1 MKNVSISAKA
11 FVVSALILA
20 GLMVAAGV
28 LTRVVP
34 AGAYERIQGPYGT
47 SLVPGSYR
55 VLERPDYPIWRWL
68 TAPVE
73 VLASPDALTAVVII
87 AFIAIAGG
95 SFAGLNEARV
105 LEAAVAI
112 LARRYR
118 ARRFRLLAAVSL
130 FGMLLG
136 SLMGVF
142 EESVLLLPVAGALA
156 ASFGWDALTGL
167 GMSVLA
173 VGFGFSA
180 AVSNPFSIGTAQR
193 LAGIPL
199 FSGAP
204 FRILVLAACYGLYVG
219 FLTRYARRLEL
230 KGSGALPAAAGSGVP
245 SSGSAVV
252 PGSVPASSPA
262 EPELPAESYR
272 GARAFGVSM
281 AGLLA
286 VVLAVA
292 LVPGLS
298 DYSLPVMALAFLA
311 AGFASTR
318 ASGFPV
324 RRWLS
329 AFGGGALGVLP
340 AGILILMALSV
351 KRIVLSGGV
360 LDTILHG
367 AAQAVSGA
375 SGYGAAALMYLLTL
389 VLNFFIGSA
398 SAKAFLLMPLL
409 APLADLT
416 NLSRQIAVQAF
427 AFGDG
432 FSNMLYPT
440 NAVLLISLSIAGVS
454 WPKYARW
461 VLPLQTAAFVLTMG
475 LLMLS
480 VAIGYR

>member
-1 MKNVSISAKA
+1 MKNVSIGAKA
-11 FVVSALILA
+11 FAVSALILL
-20 GLMVAAGV
+20 GLMLVAGA
-28 LTRVVP
+28 LTRIVP
-34 AGAYERIQGPYGT
+34 AGSYERIPGETGPT
-47 SLVPGSYR
+47 LVPGSFKP
-55 VLERPDYPIWRWL
+55 VERPDYPAWRWL

-73 VLASPDALTAVVII
+73 VLGSPDALTAVVII
-87 AFIAIAGG
+87 AFIAVAGG

-105 LEAAVAI
+105 LEAAVAV
-112 LARRYR
+112 LAARYR

-142 EESVLLLPVAGALA
+142 EESVLLVPLACALA
-156 ASFGWDALTGL
+156 ATFGWDVLTGL

-193 LAGIPL
+193 LAGIPV

-204 FRILVLAACYGLYVG
+204 FRILVLGACYGLYVL
-219 FLTRYARRLEL
+219 FLVRHARRVEARSG
-230 KGSGALPAAAGSGVP
+230 KGGPDSGAAPGPALPP
-245 SSGSAVV
+245 
-252 PGSVPASSPA
+252 
-262 EPELPAESYR
+262 ESYR
-272 GARAFGVSM
+272 GARAFGLSM
-281 AGLLA
+281 AALLA
-286 VVLAVA
+286 VVLAVT

-311 AGFASTR
+311 AGLV
-318 ASGFPV
+318 SGLAAGLSFP
-324 RRWLS
+324 RWLK
-329 AFGGGALGVLP
+329 AFGGGAAGVLP

-351 KRIVLSGGV
+351 KRIVTAGEV
-360 LDTILHG
+360 LDTILH
-367 AAQAVSGA
+367 AAAEAARGM
-375 SGYGAAALMYLLTL
+375 SGYGAAATMYGLTL
-389 VLNFFIGSA
+389 ALNFFIGSA

-416 NLSRQIAVQAF
+416 GLSRQVAVQAF

-440 NAVLLISLSIAGVS
+440 NAVLLIALSIAGIS
-454 WPKYARW
+454 WTKYARW
-461 VLPLQTAAFVLTMG
+461 VLPLQAAAFVLTMG

>member
-1 MKNVSISAKA
+1 MKNVSIGAKA

-20 GLMVAAGV
+20 GLMVAAGI

-34 AGAYERIQGPYGT
+34 AGTYERIEGPSGPT
-47 SLVPGSYR
+47 LVPGSYR
-55 VLERPDYPIWRWL
+55 VTERPDYPAWRWL
-68 TAPVE
+68 TAPAE
-73 VLASPDALTAVVII
+73 VLGSPDALTALVII
-87 AFIAIAGG
+87 AFIAVAGG

-105 LEAAVAI
+105 LEAAVAV

-118 ARRFRLLAAVSL
+118 TRRFRLLAAVSL

-142 EESVLLLPVAGALA
+142 EESVLLVPVAAALA
-156 ASFGWDALTGL
+156 ASFGWDVLTGL

-193 LAGIPL
+193 LAGIPM

-204 FRILVLAACYGLYVG
+204 FRILVLAACYGLYVL
-219 FLTRYARRLEL
+219 FLTRHARRVERR
-230 KGSGALPAAAGSGVP
+230 AAAASPEDAGS
-245 SSGSAVV
+245 SISAGAV
-252 PGSVPASSPA
+252 PGAAADPDLSP
-262 EPELPAESYR
+262 ESYR
-272 GARAFGVSM
+272 GARAFGYSM
-281 AGLLA
+281 ATLLA
-286 VVLAVA
+286 VVLAAA

-298 DYSLPVMALAFLA
+298 DYSLPIMALAFLA
-311 AGFASTR
+311 AGFVSSR
-318 ASGFPV
+318 AAGLPLA
-324 RRWLS
+324 RWFR

-340 AGILILMALSV
+340 AGVLILMALSV
-351 KRIVLSGGV
+351 KRIVMAGGV
-360 LDTILHG
+360 LDTILFG
-367 AAQAVSGA
+367 AAEAVSGA
-375 SGYGAAALMYLLTL
+375 SGYGAAAAMYLLTL
-389 VLNFFIGSA
+389 GLNFFIGSA

-416 NLSRQIAVQAF
+416 DISRQIAVQAF

-440 NAVLLISLSIAGVS
+440 NAVLLIALSIAGVS
-454 WPKYARW
+454 WTKYAKW
-461 VLPLQTAAFVLTMG
+461 VLPLQAAAFVLTMG

-480 VAIGYR
+480 VAFGYG

>member
-20 GLMVAAGV
+20 LLMLAAGI

-34 AGAYERIQGPYGT
+34 AGAYEWVPGPFGL

-55 VLERPDYPIWRWL
+55 VMEQPDYPAWRWL

-73 VLASPDALTAVVII
+73 VLASPDALTAVIII

-95 SFAGLNEARV
+95 SFAGLNEARI
-105 LEAAVAI
+105 LEAAVAV

-142 EESVLLLPVAGALA
+142 EESVLLLPVAAALA
-156 ASFGWDALTGL
+156 ASFGWDVLTGL

-193 LAGIPL
+193 LAGIPM

-204 FRILVLAACYGLYVG
+204 FRVLVLASCYGLYVL

-230 KGSGALPAAAGSGVP
+230 RGPGASLAAAE
-245 SSGSAVV
+245 SAATI
-252 PGSVPASSPA
+252 PGSPTGASPVPAS
-262 EPELPAESYR
+262 PELPPESYR

-281 AGLLA
+281 ACLLA
-286 VVLAVA
+286 VVLTLT

-298 DYSLPVMALAFLA
+298 NYSLPVMALAFLT
-311 AGFASTR
+311 AGFASAR
-318 ASGFPV
+318 FAGFPV

-329 AFGGGALGVLP
+329 AFVGGVLGVLP
-340 AGILILMALSV
+340 AGVLILMALSV
-351 KRIVLSGGV
+351 KHIILSGGV
-360 LDTILHG
+360 LDTILYG
-367 AAQAVSGA
+367 AAEAVSGA
-375 SGYGAAALMYLLTL
+375 SRYGAAALMYLLTL
-389 VLNFFIGSA
+389 GLNFFIGSA
-398 SAKAFLLMPLL
+398 SAKSFLLMPIL

-416 NLSRQIAVQAF
+416 GISRQIAVQAF

-432 FSNMLYPT
+432 FSNMFYPT
-440 NAVLLISLSIAGVS
+440 NAVLLIALSIAGVS
-454 WPKYARW
+454 WTRYVRW
-461 VLPLQTAAFVLTMG
+461 VLPLQAAAFALTMG

>member
-1 MKNVSISAKA
+1 MKNVSIGAKA
-11 FVVSALILA
+11 FVVSALILL
-20 GLMVAAGV
+20 GLMLAAGV
-28 LTRVVP
+28 LTRMVP
-34 AGAYERIQGPYGT
+34 AGSYERIQGSSGPT
-47 SLVPGSYR
+47 LVPGSYR
-55 VLERPDYPIWRWL
+55 VTERPDYPAWRWL
-68 TAPVE
+68 TAPAE
-73 VLASPDALTAVVII
+73 VLGSPDALTALVII
-87 AFIAIAGG
+87 AFIAVAGG

-105 LEAAVAI
+105 LEAAVAV

-118 ARRFRLLAAVSL
+118 TRRFRLLAAVSL

-142 EESVLLLPVAGALA
+142 EESVLLVPVAAALA
-156 ASFGWDALTGL
+156 ASFGWDVLTGL

-180 AVSNPFSIGTAQR
+180 AVSNPFSVGTAQR

-204 FRILVLAACYGLYVG
+204 FRILVLAACYGLYVL
-219 FLTRYARRLEL
+219 FLVRHARSLERRAAAA
-230 KGSGALPAAAGSGVP
+230 SPGAALSEIPAASVRSGT
-245 SSGSAVV
+245 A
-252 PGSVPASSPA
+252 ADPA
-262 EPELPAESYR
+262 EPDLPPGSYR
-272 GARAFGVSM
+272 GARAFGFSM
-281 AGLLA
+281 AALLA
-286 VVLAVA
+286 VVLAAA

-298 DYSLPVMALAFLA
+298 DYSLPIMALAFLA
-311 AGFASTR
+311 AGFVSSR
-318 ASGFPV
+318 AAGLATA
-324 RRWLS
+324 RWLKS
-329 AFGGGALGVLP
+329 FGGGALGVLP

-351 KRIVLSGGV
+351 KRIVTAGEI

-367 AAQAVSGA
+367 AAESVSGA
-375 SGYGAAALMYLLTL
+375 SGYGAAAAMYLLTL
-389 VLNFFIGSA
+389 GLNFFIGSA

-416 NLSRQIAVQAF
+416 GVSRQIAVQAF

-454 WPKYARW
+454 WTKYAKW
-461 VLPLQTAAFVLTMG
+461 VLPLQAAAFALTMG

>member
-1 MKNVSISAKA
+1 MKNVSIGAKA
-11 FVVSALILA
+11 FAVSALILL
-20 GLMVAAGV
+20 GLMLAAGV
-28 LTRVVP
+28 LTRIVP
-34 AGAYERIQGPYGT
+34 AGSYERVPGAYGPT
-47 SLVPGSYR
+47 LVPGSYR
-55 VLERPDYPIWRWL
+55 AGERPDYPVWRWL

-73 VLASPDALTAVVII
+73 VLGSPDALTAVVII
-87 AFIAIAGG
+87 AFIAAAGG

-105 LEAAVAI
+105 LEAAVAV
-112 LARRYR
+112 LAARYR

-142 EESVLLLPVAGALA
+142 EESILLVPLACALA
-156 ASFGWDALTGL
+156 ASFGWDVLTGL

-193 LAGIPL
+193 LAGIPV

-204 FRILVLAACYGLYVG
+204 FRILVLGACYGLYVL
-219 FLTRYARRLEL
+219 FLVRYARRVEARSRETDVPDS
-230 KGSGALPAAAGSGVP
+230 KAARGSDLPP
-245 SSGSAVV
+245 
-252 PGSVPASSPA
+252 
-262 EPELPAESYR
+262 ESYR
-272 GARAFGVSM
+272 GARAFGFSM
-281 AGLLA
+281 AALLA
-286 VVLAVA
+286 VVLAVT

-311 AGFASTR
+311 AGLVSSR
-318 ASGFPV
+318 AAGLRPA
-324 RRWLS
+324 RWFKS
-329 AFGGGALGVLP
+329 FGGGAAGVLP
-340 AGILILMALSV
+340 AGVLILMALSV
-351 KRIVLSGGV
+351 KRIVTAGGV
-360 LDTILHG
+360 LDTILFG

-375 SGYGAAALMYLLTL
+375 SGYGAAAAMYLLTL
-389 VLNFFIGSA
+389 GLNFFIGSA

-416 NLSRQIAVQAF
+416 NISRQIAVQAF

-432 FSNMLYPT
+432 FSNMFYPT
-440 NAVLLISLSIAGVS
+440 NAVLLIALSIAGVS
-454 WPKYARW
+454 WTKYARW
-461 VLPLQTAAFVLTMG
+461 VLPLQAAAFVLTMG

>member
-1 MKNVSISAKA
+1 MKNVTIGAKTFA
-11 FVVSALILA
+11 VSALILA
-20 GLMVAAGV
+20 CLMLAAGI
-28 LTRVVP
+28 LTLAVP
-34 AGAYERIQGPYGT
+34 AGAYDRTEGPAGPVI
-47 SLVPGSYR
+47 VPGTYR
-55 VLERPDYPIWRWL
+55 ALERPDYPAWRWL
-68 TAPVE
+68 TAPAE
-73 VLASPDALTAVVII
+73 VLGSPDALTAAVII

-105 LEAAVAI
+105 LEAAVAS

-142 EESVLLLPVAGALA
+142 EESVLLVPVAAALA

-193 LAGIPL
+193 LAGVPV

-204 FRILVLAACYGLYVG
+204 FRVLVLASCYGLYVL
-219 FLTRYARRLEL
+219 FLVRYARRLERRA
-230 KGSGALPAAAGSGVP
+230 GGELPGPADAAAP
-245 SSGSAVV
+245 TD
-252 PGSVPASSPA
+252 PGKTPGPA
-262 EPELPAESYR
+262 EPDLSPASLR
-272 GARAFGVSM
+272 GAKVFGWSM
-281 AGLLA
+281 AALLA
-286 VVLAVA
+286 VVLAVT

-298 DYSLPVMALAFLA
+298 DYSLPAMALSFLA
-311 AGFASTR
+311 AGLVSAL
-318 ASGFPV
+318 AGGLPV
-324 RRWLS
+324 SRWLK
-329 AFGGGALGVLP
+329 AFGGGSLGVLP

-351 KRIVLSGGV
+351 KRIVVSGGI
-360 LDTILHG
+360 LDTILH
-367 AAQAVSGA
+367 AAAESASGA
-375 SGYGAAALMYLLTL
+375 SGYGAAALMYLVTL
-389 VLNFFIGSA
+389 GLNFFIGSA

-416 NLSRQIAVQAF
+416 GVSRQIAVQAF

-454 WPKYARW
+454 WTKYAKW
-461 VLPLQTAAFVLTMG
+461 VLPLQAAAFVLTLG